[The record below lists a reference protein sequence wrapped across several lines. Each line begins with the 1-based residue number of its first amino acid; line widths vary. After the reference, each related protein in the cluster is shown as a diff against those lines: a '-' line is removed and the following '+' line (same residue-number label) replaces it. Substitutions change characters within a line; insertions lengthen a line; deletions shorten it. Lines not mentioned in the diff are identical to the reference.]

1 MTGASKGPGKEIAEM
16 LLKCGA
22 RVGLIARSKDK
33 LESICKPYPSA
44 AVYSANDL
52 SDSEKV
58 TESFKQVEKKQFF

>member
-1 MTGASKGPGKEIAEM
+1 M

-52 SDSEKV
+52 ADSEKV
-58 TESFKQVEKKQFF
+58 TESFKQVRKKIEFIFYN